1 MRSNATVIAWVLVAI
16 QCVCGAYFMWEIVA
30 SIAGLPSLP
39 LRWQTRELVEL
50 GASFGLILGALLT
63 VRLLFIAQKAK
74 RRADQARRMTSGQF
88 TEIVDGYF
96 QKLEFTQAE
105 KDVAWM
111 LLKGMSTAEIAELR
125 DTKLGTVKAQCTALY
140 RKAGVNSKGQ
150 LFSLIVEDLLL

>member
-1 MRSNATVIAWVLVAI
+1 MRGNTGIFAWALVAV
-16 QCVCGAYFMWEIVA
+16 QCLCGAYFLWEIVA

-50 GASFGLILGALLT
+50 GASLGLILGALLT
-63 VRLLFIAQKAK
+63 VRLLFVAQRA
-74 RRADQARRMTSGQF
+74 RLRADQARRMTSGQF

-96 QKLEFTQAE
+96 QRLAFTEAE
-105 KDVAWM
+105 TDVAWM
-111 LLKGMSTAEIAELR
+111 LLKGLSTAEIAELR

-140 RKAGVNSKGQ
+140 RKAGVKSKGQ

>member
-1 MRSNATVIAWVLVAI
+1 MRGNTGIFTWALVAV
-16 QCVCGAYFMWEIVA
+16 QCLCGAYFLWEIVA

-50 GASFGLILGALLT
+50 GASLGLILGALLT
-63 VRLLFIAQKAK
+63 VRLLFVAQRA
-74 RRADQARRMTSGQF
+74 RQRADQARRMTSGQF

-96 QKLEFTQAE
+96 QRLAFTEAE
-105 KDVAWM
+105 TDVAWM
-111 LLKGMSTAEIAELR
+111 LLKGLSTAEIAELR

-140 RKAGVNSKGQ
+140 RKAGVKSKGQ